1 MFPSRTYKDPRFK
14 SNLNHRQ
21 AYKYFQHALQ
31 TLSTFMFN
39 LSSLFFFS
47 NSLTHVDV
55 HFLPV
60 ATSARKKQRERDR
73 AASKFHASRIDTFV
87 PFVLV
92 MHVHI
97 CIGVCLCTEIFNE
110 TECTVEPVGKLRQA
124 VRARL
129 LIGMDALKGCTAD
142 HSSHLEPLAKKLDES
157 PRAVTNFSKTYKS
170 IEEATKYF
178 LENTVFSIGTISFSV
193 KPRSMGIETFRNFSW
208 NIESF
213 HDCLTWFFF
222 RKKVID

>member
-39 LSSLFFFS
+39 LSSLFFFFK
-47 NSLTHVDV
+47 LFDTRRRP
-55 HFLPV
+55 L
-60 ATSARKKQRERDR
+60 SACCHISEKETERERDR

-193 KPRSMGIETFRNFSW
+193 KPRSMGIETFRNFS
-208 NIESF
+208 
-213 HDCLTWFFF
+213 
-222 RKKVID
+222 